1 MKGKYYT
8 VQIIPEDSHEIKRFK
23 VSTKWFAIAKIALV
37 VFILVTGVFIYNL
50 AKINKIIATYEKMR
64 VTNAQLIKK
73 DNNYEEMFSRLDSL
87 WILENR
93 IQNIFET
100 FIENDSA
107 KINSIIDR
115 NRFAHIPAEKIDVDY
130 EGVHSWQPQEEK
142 IKLERIP
149 SIVPVVGLKSKKFDP
164 DEGHSGVDFSA
175 AAGTP
180 VFATGSGVVTFAG
193 PNGDLGNNIVI
204 DHQNG
209 YQSSYSHL
217 KDIKVRKGKNVNK
230 GNIIGT
236 VGSTGNTSGAHLH
249 YEIIKDGTQIDPDTF
264 IDY

>member
-37 VFILVTGVFIYNL
+37 VFILVAGVFIYNL

-115 NRFAHIPAEKIDVDY
+115 NRFAHIPAEKIDVD
-130 EGVHSWQPQEEK
+130 ENGV
-142 IKLERIP
+142 IT
-149 SIVPVVGLKSKKFDP
+149 GLF
-164 DEGHSGVDFSA
+164 
-175 AAGTP
+175 
-180 VFATGSGVVTFAG
+180 
-193 PNGDLGNNIVI
+193 
-204 DHQNG
+204 
-209 YQSSYSHL
+209 
-217 KDIKVRKGKNVNK
+217 
-230 GNIIGT
+230 
-236 VGSTGNTSGAHLH
+236 
-249 YEIIKDGTQIDPDTF
+249 
-264 IDY
+264 